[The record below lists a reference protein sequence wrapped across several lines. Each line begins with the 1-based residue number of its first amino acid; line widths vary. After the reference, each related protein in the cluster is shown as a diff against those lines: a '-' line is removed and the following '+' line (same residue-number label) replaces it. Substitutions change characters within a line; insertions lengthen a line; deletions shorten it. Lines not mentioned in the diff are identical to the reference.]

1 MSKVLDSCFETDD
14 LDTECK
20 HLLSR
25 MLVTDPKL
33 RATMTEVM
41 MHPWMTKGFNG
52 PPENFL
58 PPREP
63 LTLPLDN
70 DVIAAMTGFN
80 FGPPEGIRS
89 QLTRTIE
96 SEEYQRAVRLYQKEK
111 ELPQPA
117 RDAEKK
123 RGFGFDFYKRRN
135 SGNSRDTL
143 TAPSSEGLPM
153 GTDPL
158 NAFSPLI
165 SIYYLVREKQD
176 RDRLEQQQGGGVTG
190 AIATPAP
197 APPPKEKE
205 TPAEVSLPPP
215 PAAYTNASAYEMPG
229 EKSGGRTRPRARTH
243 GEDDAPEQVKNN
255 GLLSPTSAAQAHP
268 HVEPS
273 HSDSSAKKESS
284 GGGFLRRFSTR
295 RRKEPERLDKDR
307 SRPPAVHVPPT
318 PATHSE
324 TPSLRKSFS
333 IRRTRRDPDEP
344 PVPRIRSGSSQPQH
358 SDLLAPPPSAGV
370 QAIKKGGLG
379 RSTSVNS
386 AEFHRRRND
395 PPPTSGSDQSGPAV
409 ERPAVVQA
417 GPQSSRSVS
426 MRAKS
431 LGHARRESIQARRAR
446 REAESRGEH
455 PVPEETDAELGEA
468 SGVSSDRLEDPDL
481 AKPVFLKGLFTVATT
496 STKPVPEIRA
506 DIKRVLKQLGVD
518 YTEIRG
524 GYSCRHA
531 PSIDMKKVDPNRP
544 GSPSVLGPQSPGRE
558 RRRFSFGVSRDQS
571 GRENERLSAT
581 PRTPGKGRDRYD
593 DGSYSNS
600 DLSDDSIQRD
610 DGAGG
615 SSKRVVPTTGETRT
629 NVRDDGVDG
638 SMVLDFE
645 ILVIKVPFI
654 SLHGIQFKRVSGN
667 TWQYKNM
674 ADQILRELR
683 L

>member
-1 MSKVLDSCFETDD
+1 
-14 LDTECK
+14 
-20 HLLSR
+20 

-33 RATMTEVM
+33 RATMQEVM
-41 MHPWMTKGFNG
+41 CHPWMTKGFNG

-58 PPREP
+58 PHREP
-63 LTLPLDN
+63 LTLPLDS
-70 DVIAAMTGFN
+70 DVISAMTGFN
-80 FGPPEGIRS
+80 FGPPEAIRA
-89 QLTRTIE
+89 QLMRTIE

-111 ELPQPA
+111 DLPQPA

-143 TAPSSEGLPM
+143 TAPSTEGLPM

-176 RDRLEQQQGGGVTG
+176 RDRAEQQG
-190 AIATPAP
+190 AAVATSPSAPTVPAVPAVP
-197 APPPKEKE
+197 APPIIQKEA
-205 TPAEVSLPPP
+205 PAELPPP
-215 PAAYTNASAYEMPG
+215 PAAHTNASTYEMPG
-229 EKSGGRTRPRARTH
+229 EKSGGRARPRARTH
-243 GEDDAPEQVKNN
+243 GEDDAPQEQVKNN
-255 GLLSPTSAAQAHP
+255 ALLSPTAAAHP
-268 HVEPS
+268 QDSH
-273 HSDSSAKKESS
+273 HSDNNAKKE
-284 GGGFLRRFSTR
+284 GTAAGFLRRLSTR

-307 SRPPAVHVPPT
+307 SRPPAVHVPPA
-318 PATHSE
+318 PATPNE
-324 TPSLRKSFS
+324 TSGSLRKSFS

-344 PVPRIRSGSSQPQH
+344 PVPRLRSGSSQPQH
-358 SDLLAPPPSAGV
+358 SDLLVPPQSAGSHA
-370 QAIKKGGLG
+370 QNFRKGLG

-386 AEFHRRRND
+386 AEFHRRRNE
-395 PPPTSGSDQSGPAV
+395 PATTSGLDQSGPPV
-409 ERPAVVQA
+409 PEKPAEARTVMQNN
-417 GPQSSRSVS
+417 RSMS

-446 REAESRGEH
+446 REAESRGDH
-455 PVPEETDAELGEA
+455 GPVPEETDAELGEH
-468 SGVSSDRLEDPDL
+468 SGVSTDKLDAREDPDL
-481 AKPVFLKGLFTVATT
+481 AKPVFLKGLFSVSTT

-524 GYSCRHA
+524 GFSCRHT
-531 PSIDMKKVDPNRP
+531 PSIDMKKGDLNRS
-544 GSPSVLGPQSPGRE
+544 GSPSGFGPQSPGRE
-558 RRRFSFGVSRDQS
+558 RRRFSFGGNRDRES
-571 GRENERLSAT
+571 RENERLPPA

-593 DGSYSNS
+593 DGSYSHS
-600 DLSDDSIQRD
+600 DLSDDSV
-610 DGAGG
+610 AGENG
-615 SSKRVVPTTGETRT
+615 GESSSRRVAAGETRT

-645 ILVIKVPFI
+645 IFVVKVPVI

>member
-1 MSKVLDSCFETDD
+1 
-14 LDTECK
+14 
-20 HLLSR
+20 

-33 RATMTEVM
+33 RATMQEVM
-41 MHPWMTKGFNG
+41 MHPWMTKGFSG

-58 PPREP
+58 PLREP
-63 LTLPLDN
+63 LTLPLDPE
-70 DVIAAMTGFN
+70 VIAAMTGFN
-80 FGPPEGIRS
+80 FGPPEAIRA
-89 QLTRTIE
+89 QLMRTIE

-135 SGNSRDTL
+135 SGTSRDTL
-143 TAPSSEGLPM
+143 TAPSTEGLPM

-176 RDRLEQQQGGGVTG
+176 RDRQELQGGVAAAAVTV
-190 AIATPAP
+190 A
-197 APPPKEKE
+197 APPVKEKE
-205 TPAEVSLPPP
+205 TPAEMPVIPPP
-215 PAAYTNASAYEMPG
+215 PAAHTNSATYEMPG
-229 EKSGGRTRPRARTH
+229 EKSGGRSRPRARTH
-243 GEDDAPEQVKNN
+243 GEDDAPEQAKNN
-255 GLLSPTSAAQAHP
+255 GLLSPSAAAHP
-268 HVEPS
+268 HESS
-273 HSDSSAKKESS
+273 HSDSNVKKESTS
-284 GGGFLRRFSTR
+284 GGFLRRFSTR

-307 SRPPAVHVPPT
+307 SRPPAVQVPPT
-318 PATHSE
+318 PVTPNE
-324 TPSLRKSFS
+324 TQSLRKSFS
-333 IRRTRRDPDEP
+333 IRRTRRDRDEP

-358 SDLLAPPPSAGV
+358 SDLLAPPLSAGTGA
-370 QAIKKGGLG
+370 QAFRKGLG

-386 AEFHRRRND
+386 AEFHRRRNE
-395 PPPTSGSDQSGPAV
+395 PPATSGSDQSGPAV
-409 ERPAVVQA
+409 EKPAEA
-417 GPQSSRSVS
+417 RTGTQSSRSVS

-446 REAESRGEH
+446 REAESRGE
-455 PVPEETDAELGEA
+455 PLPEETDAELGEQ
-468 SGVSSDRLEDPDL
+468 SGISTDKLDAREDPDL
-481 AKPVFLKGLFTVATT
+481 AKPVFLKGLFSVSTT

-524 GYSCRHA
+524 GFSCRHA
-531 PSIDMKKVDPNRP
+531 PSIDLKKVDPNRP
-544 GSPSVLGPQSPGRE
+544 GSPSGLGPQSPGH
-558 RRRFSFGVSRDQS
+558 RRRFSFGGRRDQD
-571 GRENERLSAT
+571 GREDRSPAT

-593 DGSYSNS
+593 EGSYSNS
-600 DLSDDSIQRD
+600 DLSEDSISRD
-610 DGAGG
+610 NGG
-615 SSKRVVPTTGETRT
+615 ESSSKRVTAGETRT

-645 ILVIKVPFI
+645 IFVVKVPVI

-674 ADQILRELR
+674 ADHILRELR